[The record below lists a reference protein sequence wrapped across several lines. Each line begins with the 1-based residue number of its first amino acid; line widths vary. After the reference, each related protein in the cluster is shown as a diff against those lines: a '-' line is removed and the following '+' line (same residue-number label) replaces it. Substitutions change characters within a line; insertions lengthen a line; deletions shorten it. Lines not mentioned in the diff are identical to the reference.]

1 MEEKIKEILK
11 EMIGEIDGDW
21 AVFMSAKYYD
31 ELADKFTEKIMGE
44 IKEGNN

>member
-1 MEEKIKEILK
+1 MEERIKEILM

-21 AVFMSAKYYD
+21 AVFMDAGSYESYSS
-31 ELADKFTEKIMGE
+31 KFAEKIMNE